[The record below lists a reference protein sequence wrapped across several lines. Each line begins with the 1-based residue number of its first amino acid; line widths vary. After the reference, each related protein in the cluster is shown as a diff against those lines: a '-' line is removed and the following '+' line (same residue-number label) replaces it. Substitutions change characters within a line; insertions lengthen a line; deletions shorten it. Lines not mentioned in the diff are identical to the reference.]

1 MAIRKRDTSK
11 KRNIILD
18 AAIQA
23 FEEKGFEN
31 ASMDYVAEVSNSS
44 KRTVYNHFSSKD
56 ELFNAMNERFIDEII
71 DIKEIAYQANEPIG
85 SQLEKFIDAKIAIC
99 RNEKW
104 LAIMKISIGVFI
116 ANPKAAEQTMEK
128 VMALEAPLINWLKA
142 ASEDSKLNVES
153 VELAASVF
161 SSMMSGAIFWPTL
174 LHGAIPNEQ
183 IQIIKQEIVS
193 VFLAKYQAI

>member
-1 MAIRKRDTSK
+1 MAIKKRDTSK

-31 ASMDYVAEVSNSS
+31 ASMDYVADVSNSS

-71 DIKEIAYQANEPIG
+71 DIKEICYQADEPIDA
-85 SQLEKFIDAKIAIC
+85 QLKKFIDAKIAIC

-116 ANPKAAEQTMEK
+116 ANPKVAEQTMEK
-128 VMALEAPLINWLKA
+128 VMALEAPLFNWIKA
-142 ASEDSKLNVES
+142 ATIDKKLNVES
-153 VELAASVF
+153 VELAANMF
-161 SSMMSGAIFWPTL
+161 SSMMSGSIFWPTL
-174 LHGAIPNEQ
+174 LNGALPAEQ
-183 IQIIKQEIVS
+183 IAVIKKEIVCI
-193 VFLAKYQAI
+193 FLAKYQVS